1 MTMRTTSE
9 ENKVLVRRFGE
20 AMNTRQFDLLDELV
34 AAGFVRHC
42 QATPEVD
49 VRSLQGFKDFLRQDA
64 AVFPDSVQTLQHIV
78 AEGDLVAIWATYS
91 GTQRGQMGPFPP
103 SGRKMQLD
111 FGAVLRVEDGKIAEL
126 WVTWD
131 NMAALAQLG
140 HLAPAANKRA
150 QGRLASG

>member
-9 ENKVLVRRFGE
+9 ENNVLVRRFGE
-20 AMNTRQFDLLDELV
+20 AMNTRQLDLLDELV

-103 SGRKMQLD
+103 SGKKMQLD

-150 QGRLASG
+150 

>member
-103 SGRKMQLD
+103 SGKKMQLD

-150 QGRLASG
+150 